1 LENSKI
7 KEGKMRNKVSV
18 IGAGNVGA
26 TLAQR
31 IAEKGYAD
39 VVVVDIIDGLPQGK
53 GLDMLQTGPITGS
66 DARVI
71 GTNSYEE
78 TANSDIVAITSGV
91 PRKPGMSRDDL
102 VLTNM
107 NIVKLVTEQVVK
119 YSPKCIIIMVANPLD
134 AMTQLALHV
143 SKFPRNHV
151 FGQSGILD
159 TSRFRT
165 FLAQELNVSVE
176 DVYACVMGG
185 HGDTMVA
192 IPRLTTVGGI
202 PITELLPQETINK
215 IVERTVK
222 GGGEIVA
229 LLKTGSAFYAPAAA
243 TAQMVESIL
252 LDKKRI
258 LPCAVYLEGEYGIK
272 GAVVGV
278 PVKLGRNGIEQ
289 IIELKLTPEE
299 SAALKKSAEAVR
311 ELAKVMKL
319 E

>member
-1 LENSKI
+1 
-7 KEGKMRNKVSV
+7 MRSKVSV

-31 IAEKGYAD
+31 IVEKGYAD
-39 VVVVDIIDGLPQGK
+39 VVLVDIIEGLPQGK
-53 GLDMLQTGPITGS
+53 GLDMLQTCPITGS
-66 DARVI
+66 DAKVI
-71 GTNSYEE
+71 GTNSYNE
-78 TANSDIVAITSGV
+78 TANSDIVVITSGV

-107 NIVKLVTEQVVK
+107 NIVKSVTEQVVK
-119 YSPKCIIIMVANPLD
+119 YSPDCIIIMVANPLD

-143 SKFPRNHV
+143 SKFPRNRV

-159 TSRFRT
+159 TARFRT
-165 FLAQELNVSVE
+165 FVAQELNVSPQ
-176 DVYACVMGG
+176 DVHACILGG

-192 IPRLTTVGGI
+192 IPRLTTVGNV
-202 PITELLPQETINK
+202 PLTELLPKDNIDK
-215 IVERTVK
+215 IVDRTVK

-243 TAQMVESIL
+243 TELMVESVL

-258 LPCAVYLEGEYGIK
+258 LPCAAYLDGEYDIK
-272 GAVVGV
+272 GVVVGV
-278 PVKLGRNGIEQ
+278 PVKLGRKGVEQ
-289 IIELKLTPEE
+289 IIELRLTPEE

-311 ELAKVMKL
+311 ELVKVMKL

>member
-1 LENSKI
+1 
-7 KEGKMRNKVSV
+7 MRNKVSV

-39 VVVVDIIDGLPQGK
+39 VVLVDIIDGLPQGK

-66 DARVI
+66 DVRVI

-78 TANSDIVAITSGV
+78 TANSDIIAITSGV

-107 NIVKLVTEQVVK
+107 NIVKSVTEQVVK
-119 YSPKCIIIMVANPLD
+119 YSPKCILIMVANPLD

-143 SKFPRNHV
+143 SKFSRNRV

-176 DVYACVMGG
+176 DIYACLLGG

-202 PITELLPQETINK
+202 PITELLPKETINK

-243 TAQMVESIL
+243 TAQMIESIL
-252 LDKKRI
+252 LDKRRI
-258 LPCAVYLEGEYGIK
+258 LPCAVYLDGEYGIK

-278 PVKLGRNGIEQ
+278 PVKLGKNGIEQ

-311 ELAKVMKL
+311 ELAQVMKL

>member
-1 LENSKI
+1 
-7 KEGKMRNKVSV
+7 MRNKVSV

-107 NIVKLVTEQVVK
+107 NIVKSVTEQVVK

-134 AMTQLALHV
+134 AMTQLALHI
-143 SKFPRNHV
+143 SKFPRNRA

-176 DVYACVMGG
+176 DVYACVLGG

-192 IPRLTTVGGI
+192 IPRLTTVGGV
-202 PITELLPQETINK
+202 PITELLPQETVNK

-229 LLKTGSAFYAPAAA
+229 LLKTGSAYYAPAAA

-278 PVKLGRNGIEQ
+278 PVKLGKNGIEQ
-289 IIELKLTPEE
+289 IIELKLTPAER
-299 SAALKKSAEAVR
+299 AALKKSAEAVR